1 MKKILLIILFKNSCM
16 LTSMAQDHSF
26 DPPWN
31 TPPKSAVP
39 FTVPGVDNVPDLF
52 GDISNPQLV
61 VFFGGNQFMVIDDL
75 IAAFKKA

>member
-52 GDISNPQLV
+52 GDLEQ
-61 VFFGGNQFMVIDDL
+61 
-75 IAAFKKA
+75 